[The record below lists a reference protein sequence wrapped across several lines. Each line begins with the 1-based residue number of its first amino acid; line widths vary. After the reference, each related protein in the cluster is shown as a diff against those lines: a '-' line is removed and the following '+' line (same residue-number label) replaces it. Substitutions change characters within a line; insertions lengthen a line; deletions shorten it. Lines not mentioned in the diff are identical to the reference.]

1 MHLATCRPPTCQSS
15 ERGGGGV
22 GKMLLSHVTRVA
34 SGFRRVC
41 PDQREMRERETG
53 PLGFSWYTCFLIRE
67 MESGQ
72 RSRAVCT
79 YQLDQE

>member
-1 MHLATCRPPTCQSS
+1 
-15 ERGGGGV
+15 
-22 GKMLLSHVTRVA
+22 MLLSHVARVA

-67 MESGQ
+67 MESGR

-79 YQLDQE
+79 YQLEQQGWLAGWLYNLPQSGSVVGSTN